1 MPTVQTLPEKNRER
15 GCKIGYNRVS
25 KQEILCLSFVTS
37 SLGLIF
43 YGNLNVVLKVI
54 THLDVSPKMF

>member
-1 MPTVQTLPEKNRER
+1 MGM

-37 SLGLIF
+37 SHGLIF
-43 YGNLNVVLKVI
+43 NDNLNVVLKVI
-54 THLDVSPKMF
+54 TLIDVSPKMF